1 MDVLNIRLVV
11 LSGVLEVFVID
22 GVDGVTAVWVWLV
35 SDQSVVT
42 DGEVMFGNVA
52 LLSELV
58 LGGTT

>member
-11 LSGVLEVFVID
+11 LSGVLEVFVT
-22 GVDGVTAVWVWLV
+22 DGVTAVWVWLV

>member
-22 GVDGVTAVWVWLV
+22 DVDGVTAVWVWLV

>member
-11 LSGVLEVFVID
+11 LSCVLEVFVNN
-22 GVDGVTAVWVWLV
+22 GVDGVTGVWVWLV
-35 SDQSVVT
+35 SDQSLVT
-42 DGEVMFGNVA
+42 DGEVMLGNVA